1 MTSDSTPD
9 TEYPARQVLLAD
21 TETVIRAIVEEEWLP
36 EANRGSPSIF
46 RRPNTSVTRI
56 DRIGLDSAIV
66 VVKRDVER
74 PGRPERDVRGVGQIT
89 VSLLKIIGR
98 SPVPVPKPGDCIYL
112 QVWEEKVRAQGD
124 HPGNED
130 HAEIVAYDDESHLV
144 ERRSKISLGYS
155 RMLSKAL
162 HIYAVDADGAVI
174 GESAPL
180 NWSTADEGSK

>member
-1 MTSDSTPD
+1 MTSDSSPD
-9 TEYPARQVLLAD
+9 TKYPARQVLLAD
-21 TETVIRAIVEEEWLP
+21 NETVIRAIVEEEWVP

-56 DRIGLDSAIV
+56 DRLGLSSAIA

-74 PGRPERDVRGVGQIT
+74 PGRPERDVKGVGQIT
-89 VSLLKIIGR
+89 VSLLKIIGK

-124 HPGNED
+124 YPGNED
-130 HAEIVAYDDESHLV
+130 HAEIVAYDDDRHLI
-144 ERRSKISLGYS
+144 ERRSITLGYS

-162 HIYAVDADGAVI
+162 HVYAVGADGAVI
-174 GESAPL
+174 GESLPL
-180 NWSTADEGSK
+180 DWAKADESK